1 MQISLITIC
10 YNARATI
17 AATFASVLAQE
28 FSDIEYI
35 IVDGD
40 SSDGTRGVIEEYLG
54 ALRKRCARVVYV
66 SEADAGIYYAMNK
79 GIALASGQVV
89 GFLNA
94 DDEFY
99 DSRALLRVASAFGY
113 GGGKNDSTTQDAQS
127 IESKLI
133 QPEIAQDIELETH
146 STKTHSAIQSIELEL
161 IQSKLPRQEDH
172 LASAQGVGLETHST
186 AQSIESRIDLATQV
200 DKSVESKSKLMTK
213 PAPKPDA
220 ICGKLALVDKDG
232 QVLREFLDAPKSFS
246 TGYHPAHPTFYMRRE
261 IIQRHPFD
269 TRYKIASD
277 YDLMYYYCEVL
288 GIELVFIPHLLV
300 KMRADGASNAGPR
313 AIYAANKEVYASLR
327 RHGVRRIPALQI
339 VLRKLRAKIEQKIAA
354 RDGQNNS
361 Q

>member
-146 STKTHSAIQSIELEL
+146 STKTHSAIQSIE
-161 IQSKLPRQEDH
+161 
-172 LASAQGVGLETHST
+172 
-186 AQSIESRIDLATQV
+186 SRIDLATQV

-246 TGYHPAHPTFYMRRE
+246 TGYHPAHPTFYVRRE

-288 GIELVFIPHLLV
+288 GIELAFIPHLLV